1 MGIKVRGRMLAFHR
15 LMIDSQTIEQF
26 VQDLQALGDSK
37 ECVPVFLDCTN
48 ALDLKQ
54 LRTLLWQKG
63 MAVMGVVD
71 GVLNDQAKAE
81 QLAVLPSDGKRLPR
95 LSSTQTKEQ
104 NSDKRDTS
112 TDGSTADEPDTNTDA
127 MDMTNKSN
135 PNAALPYGPINAKV
149 HRQMVRSG
157 QSVHHMGGDLIVT
170 AAVNHGSEVA
180 TDCSLHL
187 YSKAQGRLIAG
198 ATGDESACIF
208 CQVFEPSLVSVAGTY
223 CLKEDLPKE
232 LFGKA
237 VQVSLSKDKGLVFE
251 QIG

>member
-26 VQDLQALGDSK
+26 EQDLQALGDSQ
-37 ECVPVFLDCTN
+37 ECVPVFLDCAN
-48 ALDLKQ
+48 ALDLRQ
-54 LRTLLWQKG
+54 LRSLLWQKG
-63 MAVMGVVD
+63 MTVVGVVD

-81 QLAVLPSDGKRLPR
+81 KLTILPSDGKRLPS
-95 LSSTQTKEQ
+95 LSANAQEAPTDDEQ
-104 NSDKRDTS
+104 SQA
-112 TDGSTADEPDTNTDA
+112 STAYDSPVHAHDPADLQSFA
-127 MDMTNKSN
+127 PRHS
-135 PNAALPYGPINAKV
+135 PSNAKI

-157 QSVHHMGGDLIVT
+157 QSVHHMGGDLIIT
-170 AAVNHGSEVA
+170 APVNHGSEVA

-208 CQVFEPSLVSVAGTY
+208 CHVFEPSLVSVAGTY

>member
-15 LMIDSQTIEQF
+15 LMIDSQTLEQF
-26 VQDLQALGDSK
+26 VQDLQALGDSS
-37 ECVPVFLDCTN
+37 ECVPVFLDCVH
-48 ALDLKQ
+48 ALDLAK
-54 LRTLLWQKG
+54 LRDLLWQKG
-63 MAVMGVVD
+63 MAVVGVVD
-71 GVLNDQAKAE
+71 GVLNEQAQAE
-81 QLAVLPSDGKRLPR
+81 HLAILPSDGKRLPS
-95 LSSTQTKEQ
+95 LSSPVAQPDQ
-104 NSDKRDTS
+104 
-112 TDGSTADEPDTNTDA
+112 STANAEADQAHDA
-127 MDMTNKSN
+127 DATQKDNQSFAPSHN
-135 PNAALPYGPINAKV
+135 PSTAKI

-170 AAVNHGSEVA
+170 AAVNNGSEVA

-237 VQVSLSKDKGLVFE
+237 VQVSLAKDKGLVFE